1 MESLGFFDVAWRVIV
16 AGAIAITPGMIF
28 WSLVLG
34 LPAIARR
41 LRHRHGLTEPTGNT
55 ART

>member
-1 MESLGFFDVAWRVIV
+1 VAWRVIV

>member
-1 MESLGFFDVAWRVIV
+1 MESLGFFDVAWRVMV
-16 AGAIAITPGMIF
+16 AGAIAITPGMVF

-34 LPAIARR
+34 LPAVARR
-41 LRHRHGLTEPTGNT
+41 LRDRHGLTEAAGDV